1 MDKTKWI
8 RLIQWKF
15 GGMGNF
21 YDNSKSSTYGS
32 LLLIYPG
39 LIEDRDRNRILK
51 SVQRADVQ

>member
-21 YDNSKSSTYGS
+21 YENRKPCTDGT

-39 LIEDRDRNRILK
+39 LIEDRDQNKILK
-51 SVQRADVQ
+51 SVQMADVQ